1 MNHDQGVIYVA
12 TGEKFVALAAK
23 SAISLKTHC
32 PGLPVHIF
40 TECDT
45 VSYDCF
51 DSATKISDPHFRSKV
66 DHMYKTP
73 YQKTLFLDADTRI
86 CEDITPL
93 FDLLERCDMAMA
105 HEPSRRADRMKQY
118 PGSIPHSFAPL
129 NSGVIL
135 FKKTDPVISFLKE
148 WGKNYHKSTIR
159 GDQTTLRE
167 LVWLTD
173 LKVIILPTEY
183 NVRYKF
189 CIRAL
194 ARTKITPKIL
204 HLGDFKTEMDIL
216 PEGVSFS
223 LRKKIKRKLL
233 KLFQ

>member
-1 MNHDQGVIYVA
+1 M
-12 TGEKFVALAAK
+12 
-23 SAISLKTHC
+23 
-32 PGLPVHIF
+32 
-40 TECDT
+40 
-45 VSYDCF
+45 
-51 DSATKISDPHFRSKV
+51 V
-66 DHMYKTP
+66 DHFFKSP
-73 YQKTLFLDADTRI
+73 YQKTLYLDADTRV
-86 CEDITPL
+86 CEDIVHM
-93 FDLLERCDMAMA
+93 FDLLDRFDIALA
-105 HEPSRRADRMKQY
+105 YVYSRAKALKQY
-118 PGSIPHSFAPL
+118 TGPVPRIFLPL
-129 NSGVIL
+129 NGGVIL
-135 FKKTDPVISFLKE
+135 FKKTDPVIELLKE
-148 WGKNYHKSTIR
+148 WERNYHQSTIK

-189 CIRAL
+189 CVRAL